1 MVANSLGDPSRPE
14 PGNPPLPLPLPL
26 SHHLSHVSPQT
37 HSNTHPTNTPTL
49 QVGPELEVPG
59 YGCEDHFYEEDTVA
73 HSWEAA
79 AALLTSSATRGIVAD
94 VGMPVTHRGV
104 RYNCRVFMLDGRVLL
119 IRPKLCLANDGN
131 YREARW
137 FAGWKARRTVEDHPL
152 PPAVQRATG
161 QRSAPFGDA
170 ALSFRDA
177 VLAAET
183 CEELFTPDAPH
194 IALALAGVE
203 VFSNGSG
210 SHHQLRKLH
219 TRLDLMRGATAKA
232 GGVYLYA
239 NQQGCDGG
247 RLYYDG
253 CACVVVNGEL
263 VAQVGAY
270 GFGVKGLGSWAGDGG
285 GGGGGHRFVW
295 GAYGRGFG

>member
-1 MVANSLGDPSRPE
+1 M
-14 PGNPPLPLPLPL
+14 
-26 SHHLSHVSPQT
+26 
-37 HSNTHPTNTPTL
+37 
-49 QVGPELEVPG
+49 GPELEVPG
-59 YGCEDHFYEEDTVA
+59 YGCEDHFYEQDTVT

-79 AALLTSSATRGIVAD
+79 AALLAGDATAGCVCD

-104 RYNCRVFMLDGRVLL
+104 RYNCRVFMLDRRVLL
-119 IRPKLCLANDGN
+119 IRPKLYLADDGN
-131 YREARW
+131 YRESRW
-137 FAGWKARRTVEDHPL
+137 FAGWKARRATEEHGL
-152 PPAVQRATG
+152 PPEIQQITG
-161 QRSAPFGDA
+161 QRSVPFGDA
-170 ALSFRDA
+170 ALCFRDA

-194 IALALAGVE
+194 IGLALAGVE
-203 VFSNGSG
+203 VISNGSG

-253 CACVVVNGEL
+253 SACIVVNGEL
-263 VAQVGAY
+263 VAQVLVLILILVLRWCPAIWVPVGEGGVCIIPRMCARPCSPVWRIGA
-270 GFGVKGLGSWAGDGG
+270 FVAGLFA
-285 GGGGGHRFVW
+285 V
-295 GAYGRGFG
+295 